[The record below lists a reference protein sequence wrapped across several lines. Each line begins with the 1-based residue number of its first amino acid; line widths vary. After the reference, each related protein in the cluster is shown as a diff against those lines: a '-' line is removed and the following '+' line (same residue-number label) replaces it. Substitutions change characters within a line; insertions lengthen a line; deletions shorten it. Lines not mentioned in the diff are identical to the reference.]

1 MHKTDHPDRTVWGKC
16 LVRKRW
22 ELDFPAHPE
31 EVVGLRRVLRRHLR
45 LWGLPHVVHAAQLCV
60 TELVTNVICHVGTGV
75 PVTLTTSMRDTR
87 LRLELHDPGTN
98 SVPILAKPTPDDETG
113 RGLLLVAA
121 TAADWGVELRDDGKT
136 TWVELATGLDSP
148 TAHAGGD
155 RVTAAEA
162 LLILYRQQ
170 HHRTLRANSPL
181 SAAILEDA
189 ATHLIADV
197 LRWLETHGCDPD
209 TALARAESC
218 LEDEIATTSR

>member
-1 MHKTDHPDRTVWGKC
+1 MHKTDRPDQTVWGKC
-16 LVRKRW
+16 VVRKRW
-22 ELDFPAHPE
+22 ELDFPACPE
-31 EVVGLRRVLRRHLR
+31 EVAGLRRVLQRHLR
-45 LWGLPHVVHAAQLCV
+45 LWGLPHVVHAAQLCA
-60 TELVTNVICHVGTGV
+60 TELVTNVVSHVGAGV

-98 SVPILAKPTPDDETG
+98 SVPIPAKPAPDDETG

-121 TAADWGVELRDDGKT
+121 TAADWGVDLRDDGKT

-170 HHRTLRANSPL
+170 HHRTCYADSPL
-181 SAAILEDA
+181 SAALLEDA

-197 LRWLETHGCDPD
+197 LCWLAAHGYDHDEVLC
-209 TALARAESC
+209 RAEERV
-218 LEDEIATTSR
+218 LKHA